1 MDPNIADIFQREG
14 VTFVGKGKKIVDG
27 KQTDEDAIIIGV
39 VEKKP
44 LDKLSKRQIIP
55 KEVGGQK
62 TDIVQTGRIR
72 AGPPLEKRGYEE
84 EIRITRQRPIFPG
97 ISVGHPDVSAGTF
110 GAVVYAEVEE
120 GDIPPVENPPIEDDP
135 EYDDEYEGCPDEANE
150 TDCKGCD
157 AWLESGECWYDTECP
172 DVPNEKDCSIC
183 GSWVGGK
190 CLLDG
195 YEEPPASPPEENP
208 DWSFEDWLN
217 SLPFWERLIIRIL
230 RWLGYFD
237 EADMELLSFPSPRK
251 VPIKRTVTKAYILS
265 NNHVLANENMA
276 KIGDAIWQPG
286 SYDGGGKNDEV
297 AKLAE
302 FVPVSTSK
310 PNKVDV
316 AIAEITVPYKPDI
329 LDIGIPKEPRY
340 DIQAGE
346 YLQYSGRTLGYKKA
360 KVIAIE
366 AITEVIYDIGLTEW
380 EGQIIVGLCDDGSPS
395 SEGGTSGSLWLDM
408 DKRPAGVLY
417 AGSEEVTCIN
427 PIKAVQEA
435 LKTKIYF

>member
-1 MDPNIADIFQREG
+1 MDPNIADLFQREG

-110 GAVVYAEVEE
+110 GAVVYAEETEE
-120 GDIPPVENPPIEDDP
+120 QFDQN
-135 EYDDEYEGCPDEANE
+135 N
-150 TDCKGCD
+150 
-157 AWLESGECWYDTECP
+157 W
-172 DVPNEKDCSIC
+172 
-183 GSWVGGK
+183 SWWDK
-190 CLLDG
+190 
-195 YEEPPASPPEENP
+195 
-208 DWSFEDWLN
+208 
-217 SLPFWERLIIRIL
+217 LIIAVL
-230 RWLGYFD
+230 KWLGFLS
-237 EADMELLSFPSPRK
+237 ESQMSMLSFPITK
-251 VPIKRTVTKAYILS
+251 TKAYILS
-265 NNHVLANENMA
+265 NYHVLTNEGMA

-286 SYDGGGKNDEV
+286 RYDGGCNNDEV
-297 AKLAE
+297 AKLTE
-302 FVPVSTSK
+302 FVPVSTRK

-316 AIAEITVPYKPDI
+316 AIAEITVDYNPEIYQ
-329 LDIGIPKEPRY
+329 IGVPKEPRY
-340 DIQAGE
+340 DLQVGE

-360 KVIAIE
+360 KIIALD
-366 AITEVIYDIGLTEW
+366 AVTEVEYDMGLTEW

-417 AGSEEVTCIN
+417 AGSKEVTCIN

>member
-1 MDPNIADIFQREG
+1 MDPNIADLFQREG

-97 ISVGHPDVSAGTF
+97 ISIGHPDVSAGTF
-110 GAVVYAEVEE
+110 GAVVYSDVEE
-120 GDIPPVENPPIEDDP
+120 DDAPPE
-135 EYDDEYEGCPDEANE
+135 
-150 TDCKGCD
+150 
-157 AWLESGECWYDTECP
+157 
-172 DVPNEKDCSIC
+172 
-183 GSWVGGK
+183 
-190 CLLDG
+190 
-195 YEEPPASPPEENP
+195 PPEEDP
-208 DWSFEDWLN
+208 DWNFEDWLN
-217 SLPFWERLIIRIL
+217 TLPFWERLIIRIL
-230 RWLGYFD
+230 KWLGYFS
-237 EADMELLSFPSPRK
+237 ETDMELLSFPSPQK
-251 VPIKRTVTKAYILS
+251 IPTKRTVTKAYILS

-276 KIGDAIWQPG
+276 HIGDAIWQPG
-286 SYDGGGKNDEV
+286 SYDGGCDNDEV
-297 AKLAE
+297 AKLTE
-302 FVPVSTSK
+302 FVPVSTRK

-316 AIAEITVPYKPDI
+316 AIAEITVDYNPEIYQ
-329 LDIGIPKEPRY
+329 IGVPKEPRY
-340 DIQAGE
+340 DLQVGE

-360 KVIAIE
+360 KIIALD
-366 AITEVIYDIGLTEW
+366 AVTEVEYDMGLTEW
-380 EGQIIVGLCDDGSPS
+380 EGQIIVGRCDDGSPS

-408 DKRPAGVLY
+408 DKRPAGILY
-417 AGSEEVTCIN
+417 AGSNEVTCIN
-427 PIKAVQEA
+427 PIKEVQLA